1 MINWL
6 EKGQGGVGGRV
17 AISRPVR
24 MLHNDS
30 SPIVHYGPM
39 RVLILLISTNER
51 RTSLHLCVVGLLDHV
66 VVVVALP
73 QTGQGRTQRLSRLR
87 HQLSEK
93 CCHPVVLGNGHDSC
107 DVSMVVLLTWEY
119 FSGRPGLKMTR
130 VYGVESWNEVGVGV
144 VLRLWPLAPV
154 CLLHTQASAST
165 IA

>member
-1 MINWL
+1 MFSTVWLVSRRLSDKAMINWL

-73 QTGQGRTQRLSRLR
+73 QAGQGGTQRLSRFR
-87 HQLSEK
+87 HQF
-93 CCHPVVLGNGHDSC
+93 PVTLKNAVIMHFREVAMTFVVKVWWYCFDGNAFKA
-107 DVSMVVLLTWEY
+107 V
-119 FSGRPGLKMTR
+119 
-130 VYGVESWNEVGVGV
+130 
-144 VLRLWPLAPV
+144 
-154 CLLHTQASAST
+154 
-165 IA
+165 